1 MYPDN
6 EPGSPDHPESRINSG
21 SHTGSRPDHA
31 GSLPG
36 DMVAFGLVTPAVS
49 MCTSTRAVIAVCV
62 CARERDAR
70 VACHVCRVV
79 RSGSPARESYK
90 ASSLCC
96 AGHIL

>member
-1 MYPDN
+1 
-6 EPGSPDHPESRINSG
+6 
-21 SHTGSRPDHA
+21 
-31 GSLPG
+31 
-36 DMVAFGLVTPAVS
+36 

-70 VACHVCRVV
+70 VACHVPRGSAERVRGACV
-79 RSGSPARESYK
+79 AIGGVSFK